1 MYAIALML
9 PDEVER
15 ELERLRGEFASH
27 VAYVPFAHITVMYP
41 FSTEDRSLV
50 ADRLV
55 SIAAHTKPFP
65 IVLDGIWYFEN
76 PERVAYLMVKKA
88 DAIRA
93 LRKDIKVALA
103 GAVKERDEGELE
115 FHPHVTIGASIPEDL
130 FPIVK
135 QRLSN
140 CHPYFEVGIHAFSL
154 FSNETGGV
162 WTVERIFT
170 LDRH

>member
-1 MYAIALML
+1 MYAIVLML

-27 VAYVPFAHITVMYP
+27 VAYVPFAHITVVYP
-41 FSTEDRSLV
+41 FSTADSSLV

-55 SIAAHTKPFP
+55 SIAAHTRPFP
-65 IVLDGIWYFEN
+65 VVLDGIGYFEN
-76 PERVAYLMVKKA
+76 PERVAYLMVKKVH
-88 DAIRA
+88 AIRA
-93 LRKDIKVALA
+93 LRKDIKVVLA
-103 GAVKERDEGELE
+103 GAVKEGDEGELE

-130 FPIVK
+130 FPVLK
-135 QRLSN
+135 QQLSN
-140 CHPYFEVGIHAFSL
+140 YQPHFELEIRTLSL

-170 LDRH
+170 LDRR